1 MTFKDRIREEGVVGR
16 EKEMEAVGRIPGL
29 FVLGNSVEKL
39 DGAPL
44 SFRNYHSIVEMAN
57 SRVWILVNAVGPRAP
72 QGFAKVSAERFS
84 VNSRQVEIGW
94 EGAIVCTI
102 VGRARNGENG
112 EEAAG

>member
-1 MTFKDRIREEGVVGR
+1 MVGR
-16 EKEMEAVGRIPGL
+16 DVGRIPGL

-39 DGAPL
+39 VGAPL

-57 SRVWILVNAVGPRAP
+57 SVRERILVNAVGPRAP

-94 EGAIVCTI
+94 EGGPLFALS
-102 VGRARNGENG
+102 
-112 EEAAG
+112 